1 LIFFAAG
8 ARSPQP
14 APRPLRSA
22 RRARRMRRPS
32 RRTTSAPIWPR
43 IGSMPGWQR
52 TFAPGLGRRAAG
64 QRRRVMEGRAAW
76 AWCERW
82 GKVAGSFGDAGR
94 ILAGRF
100 GDVGAAAA
108 PSAQAGA
115 PGEGVEPG
123 GGRARPEGTPPTAQ
137 TAASRWRLTHAGSL
151 QDPSGIL
158 PGSWP
163 DPSGTVRGRFEGDS
177 RASGRRKRRQTTPA
191 TPARAPGGCP
201 GRQAGPRP
209 RWSVGPVCLH
219 GFMANPFLGVHLN
232 PTRQRAGPSQV
243 HRLHQLPA
251 RWRRHRSTHET
262 TI

>member
-163 DPSGTVRGRFEGDS
+163 DPSGTIRGRFEGVWAAKAPSDH
-177 RASGRRKRRQTTPA
+177 AGDPGEGARRLPW
-191 TPARAPGGCP
+191 PP
-201 GRQAGPRP
+201 GRAAAPLERGTSLFARI
-209 RWSVGPVCLH
+209 H
-219 GFMANPFLGVHLN
+219 GEPFLGRS
-232 PTRQRAGPSQV
+232 PEPDPAESRAIAGAPPPPAPGALAPSSK
-243 HRLHQLPA
+243 H
-251 RWRRHRSTHET
+251 S
-262 TI
+262 